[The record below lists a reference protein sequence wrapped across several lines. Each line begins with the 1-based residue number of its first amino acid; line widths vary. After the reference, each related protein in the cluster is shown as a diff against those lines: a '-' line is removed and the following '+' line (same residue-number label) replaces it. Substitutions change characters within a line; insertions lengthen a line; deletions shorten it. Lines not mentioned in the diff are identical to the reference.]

1 MRRQAGQHHID
12 GLLMLL
18 LFGVFAACVLGVLLT
33 GARAYQRL
41 TQRDRAAY
49 ERRICAQ
56 YIASRVRQGDVRGGV
71 TVRPFGDTQALT
83 LTSGGYVTRVYW
95 HEGYLMELYAAEGA
109 HLAPEDGERIMAL
122 EGLSLAM
129 DGGLLTAEIETGAGG
144 TEKLYLVPRSGEGAA
159 G

>member
-33 GARAYQRL
+33 GARAYRRL

-49 ERRICAQ
+49 EQRICAQ

-95 HEGYLMELYAAEGA
+95 LEVYLM
-109 HLAPEDGERIMAL
+109 
-122 EGLSLAM
+122 
-129 DGGLLTAEIETGAGG
+129 
-144 TEKLYLVPRSGEGAA
+144 
-159 G
+159 

>member
-1 MRRQAGQHHID
+1 MRRQAGQHHMD

-33 GARAYQRL
+33 GAGAYRRL

-56 YIASRVRQGDVRGGV
+56 YIAARVRQGDVQRGV
-71 TVRPFGDTQALT
+71 AVEPFGDTQALA
-83 LTSGGYVTRVYW
+83 LRGGGYITRVYW
-95 HEGYLMELYAAEGA
+95 YEGYLMELYSGEGMQ
-109 HLAPEDGERIMAL
+109 LEPEDGERIMPMG
-122 EGLSLAM
+122 GLSLSM
-129 DGGLLTAEIETGAGG
+129 DGGVLTAEITTDAGETDR
-144 TEKLYLVPRSGEGAA
+144 LFLVPRSGEGAA

>member
-1 MRRQAGQHHID
+1 MRRQASQHHMD

-33 GARAYQRL
+33 GAGAYQRL
-41 TQRDRAAY
+41 TQRDRESY

-56 YIASRVRQGDVRGGV
+56 YITSRVHQGDVRGGV
-71 TVRPFGDTQALT
+71 TVEPFGQTEALT

-95 HEGYLMELYAAEGA
+95 YDGYLMELYSGEGIA
-109 HLAPEDGERIMAL
+109 LDPEDGERIM
-122 EGLSLAM
+122 EVGGLSFAM
-129 DGGLLTAEIETGAGG
+129 DGGLLTVEITTGAGG
-144 TEKLYLVPRSGEGAA
+144 TDWLYLKPRGGEGAA